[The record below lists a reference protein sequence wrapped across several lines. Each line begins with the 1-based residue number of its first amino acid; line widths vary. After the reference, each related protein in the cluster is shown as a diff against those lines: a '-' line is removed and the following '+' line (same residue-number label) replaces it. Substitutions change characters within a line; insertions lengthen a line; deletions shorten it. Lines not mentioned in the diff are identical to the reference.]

1 MNRGQVELARKLWAQ
16 GTTIE
21 AIAESLGVTK
31 GELIRLVDSHRRDFP
46 RRHQKPPMV
55 SDRVADSIRAMARLG
70 VPIDRISEATDV
82 DALLIAR
89 VLKGGLHG

>member
-1 MNRGQVELARKLWAQ
+1 MNSGQVELARKLWAQ

-31 GELIRLVDSHRRDFP
+31 GELIHLVDTHRRDFP
-46 RRHQKPPMV
+46 RRHQKPPLV

-70 VPIDRISEATDV
+70 VPIDKISDATDMDV
-82 DALLIAR
+82 VFIAR
-89 VLKGGLHG
+89 VLKGGRHG

>member
-1 MNRGQVELARKLWAQ
+1 MNRGQMELARKLWAQ

-31 GELIRLVDSHRRDFP
+31 GELIHLVDGHRRDFP
-46 RRHQKPPMV
+46 KRYQKPPV
-55 SDRVADSIRAMARLG
+55 LSDRVADSIRAMARLG

-89 VLKGGLHG
+89 VLKGDAHG